1 MTALAQRPQMSS
13 DLEVIAEVGLDR
25 LDDVV
30 ALFAHT
36 WWTRDRTREQ
46 IATMLRN
53 TPVTVG
59 LYSPDLGRLVAFTRA
74 FSDGVY
80 KALVM
85 DVVVDETMRRNRIGH
100 RLIEEL
106 LAHPA
111 ISAVEEVELYCNP
124 GRDAFYRDAG
134 FAVPDALQFMRR
146 TRA

>member
-1 MTALAQRPQMSS
+1 MTTSTASPPPPS
-13 DLEVIAEVGLDR
+13 DLEVVAQVGLDR

-36 WWTRDRTREQ
+36 WWTKDRTREQ

-53 TPVTVG
+53 TPVAVG
-59 LYSPDLGRLVAFTRA
+59 LYSPDLGRLVAFARA

-111 ISAVEEVELYCNP
+111 VAAVEEVELYCNP

-134 FAVPDALQFMRR
+134 FTVPDALQFMRR
-146 TRA
+146 TRP